1 MSDTKRIE
9 VTIDDMKFYVK
20 GNDKEDYIRELA
32 ADLDKK
38 IKETARSNFKLN
50 QVQTLVLCALNL
62 LDDFEKMK
70 SDRNDL
76 ANLDDD
82 KKEII
87 EKMEEIKDLKKQLSI
102 FEEEN
107 KKANTNFRELQQKTL
122 DVEDRN
128 RKVNRDLLEKNK
140 EITDLKEEIKKLEG
154 NISTLE
160 EKNNNASRRI
170 IDLTRE
176 LESLYEEKQIWTPST
191 CWWYGCPKGCCIGR
205 C

>member
-20 GNDKEDYIRELA
+20 GNDKEDYIKELA
-32 ADLDKK
+32 EDLDKK

-50 QVQTLVLCALNL
+50 QVQTLVLCALNP

-176 LESLYEEKQIWTPST
+176 LESLYEEK
-191 CWWYGCPKGCCIGR
+191 
-205 C
+205 